1 MSMNCS
7 EILRNFSS
15 WKGST
20 SSAISA
26 YQAKGSTT
34 QADDDA
40 IILKEKEMLDAS
52 LCISEAINNLGSTS
66 SDIAAL
72 HEKIL
77 AKTAEL
83 HKGEAD
89 ISIAKDRVTYIRNP
103 ERNTSNYE
111 SWFPIDRPLHPA
123 SIVILIALSIF
134 MGVFFLLSLMSAFDV
149 TVMLYMDPA
158 YSNRSNF
165 ILWLREQFTTS
176 FWVVLVVLIS
186 VVIYFVKR
194 N

>member
-1 MSMNCS
+1 MPIDCS
-7 EILRNFSS
+7 QLLSNFSS

-34 QADDDA
+34 HAEDDA
-40 IILKEKEMLDAS
+40 ILLKEKEMLDAS
-52 LCISEAINNLGSTS
+52 LCILDAINKLTGTS

-77 AKTAEL
+77 AKTTEL
-83 HKGEAD
+83 HNGEAD
-89 ISIAKDRVTYIRNP
+89 ISIAKDRVAYMRNP
-103 ERNTSNYE
+103 ERKTSNYE

-134 MGVFFLLSLMSAFDV
+134 LGVFFLLSVLSAADMQLMFYVPA
-149 TVMLYMDPA
+149 TV
-158 YSNRSNF
+158 NRSSF
-165 ILWLREQFTTS
+165 MIWLQEQMTFS
-176 FWVVLVVLIS
+176 FWVVLIVLIS

>member
-1 MSMNCS
+1 MDCS
-7 EILRNFSS
+7 NILSNFSS

-26 YQAKGSTT
+26 YQAKRSTT
-34 QADDDA
+34 HAEDDA
-40 IILKEKEMLDAS
+40 ILLKEKEMLDAS
-52 LCISEAINNLGSTS
+52 LCISEAINKLTGTS

-83 HKGEAD
+83 HNGEAD
-89 ISIAKDRVTYIRNP
+89 ISIAKDRVAYIRNP
-103 ERNTSNYE
+103 ERKTSNYE

-134 MGVFFLLSLMSAFDV
+134 LGVFFALSVLSAADIQLMF
-149 TVMLYMDPA
+149 YIPA
-158 YSNRSNF
+158 TANRSSF
-165 ILWLREQFTTS
+165 MIWLQEQMTFS
-176 FWVVLVVLIS
+176 FWLVLIVLIS